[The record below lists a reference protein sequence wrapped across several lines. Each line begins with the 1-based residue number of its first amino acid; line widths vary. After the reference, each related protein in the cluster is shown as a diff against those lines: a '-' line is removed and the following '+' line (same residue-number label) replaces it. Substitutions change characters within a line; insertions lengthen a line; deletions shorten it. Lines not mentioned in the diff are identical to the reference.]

1 MPPALLSLAGADR
14 AQAEAQLLIEASTG
28 KVLHAENATYP
39 WYPASVT
46 KLMTAYTTLRAIKEG
61 RISLNTLLT
70 VSRNAAAQQPTKMG
84 FKIGTTVT
92 VDNALKMLM
101 VKSANDMAVAI
112 AEGVGGSIAGFA
124 DLMNANARRLGMSQS
139 NFVNPNGLPAENH
152 VTSARDLAI
161 LARALIREFPE
172 YDSYW
177 HISSIRY
184 GNRVMR
190 NYNSL
195 IDRYPGADGMK
206 TGFICASGYN
216 VVASATR
223 NGRRL
228 IAVVL
233 GAWSGAV
240 RAQKAAQLLERGFNS
255 GGLSWLTPSLG
266 TVDALAPI
274 DAQPPNL
281 REEMCGGH
289 RRKPPSEENEEEP
302 EEAAAAASGE
312 FDNGQQAFMLSSLK
326 PANGKFVLGP
336 PVETTPPVVVFT
348 GPADHPDAVAQTA
361 SAAPKKKKK
370 AAAKTESAEKP
381 AKAEDRPNR
390 ARPPSRQSRRKASQ
404 TESHLGRG
412 NERAR
417 PSAERRQ
424 PPTPIPL
431 TVLTGFLGAGKTTL
445 LNRLLKDPALAETA
459 VIINEF
465 GEVSLDHLLVE
476 YIGDNMVLLQSGC
489 LCCTMRGDLV
499 DALETLLRDLDNR
512 RCKFRRVLL
521 ETTGLADPAPVLHT
535 AMSHP
540 YLLLRYRLDGV
551 VTVVDAVNGEATLDA
566 HAEAVKQAAVA
577 DRIVLTKTD
586 LADSGIHGR
595 IVARL
600 RALNPAAPILDAAKG
615 EATADRLLGSGL
627 YDPDKKIPDV
637 KKWLAA
643 EAYAGDHHHHHHDVN
658 RHDEHIGSFVSP
670 PTKRS
675 LRARWKCSSSCCARP
690 TEPSSCA
697 SRAS

>member
-1 MPPALLSLAGADR
+1 MIAFPSHRSRIVILGLTAGLLSLAGVDR

-61 RISLNTLLT
+61 RISFNTLLP

-84 FKIGTTVT
+84 FAAGTNVT

-112 AEGVGGSIAGFA
+112 AEGVGGSIGGVA

-152 VTSARDLAI
+152 ITSARDLAI

-255 GGLSWLTPSLG
+255 AGLSWLTPSLG

-289 RRKPPSEENEEEP
+289 RRKPPSEENEEEQ
-302 EEAAAAASGE
+302 EESTTSASGE
-312 FDNGQQAFMLSSLK
+312 SDGGQQAFMLSSLK

-348 GPADHPDAVAQTA
+348 GPADHPDTVAQTA
-361 SAAPKKKKK
+361 SATPKKKKK
-370 AAAKTESAEKP
+370 AVAKTEGKTEGKTESAEKP
-381 AKAEDRPNR
+381 AK
-390 ARPPSRQSRRKASQ
+390 
-404 TESHLGRG
+404 
-412 NERAR
+412 
-417 PSAERRQ
+417 
-424 PPTPIPL
+424 
-431 TVLTGFLGAGKTTL
+431 TGDAGKAGKATA
-445 LNRLLKDPALAETA
+445 KPA
-459 VIINEF
+459 
-465 GEVSLDHLLVE
+465 
-476 YIGDNMVLLQSGC
+476 
-489 LCCTMRGDLV
+489 
-499 DALETLLRDLDNR
+499 
-512 RCKFRRVLL
+512 
-521 ETTGLADPAPVLHT
+521 
-535 AMSHP
+535 
-540 YLLLRYRLDGV
+540 
-551 VTVVDAVNGEATLDA
+551 
-566 HAEAVKQAAVA
+566 KQAKPKV
-577 DRIVLTKTD
+577 T
-586 LADSGIHGR
+586 S
-595 IVARL
+595 
-600 RALNPAAPILDAAKG
+600 
-615 EATADRLLGSGL
+615 
-627 YDPDKKIPDV
+627 
-637 KKWLAA
+637 
-643 EAYAGDHHHHHHDVN
+643 VN
-658 RHDEHIGSFVSP
+658 Q
-670 PTKRS
+670 
-675 LRARWKCSSSCCARP
+675 
-690 TEPSSCA
+690 
-697 SRAS
+697 

>member
-1 MPPALLSLAGADR
+1 MMARSIRCYCLMILSFAAGASLLVGTDR
-14 AQAEAQLLIEASTG
+14 ASAEAQLLIEASTG

-46 KLMTAYTTLRAIKEG
+46 KLMTTYTTLRAVKEG
-61 RISLNTLLT
+61 RISFNTLLT
-70 VSRNAAAQQPTKMG
+70 LSRNAAAQQPTKMG

-92 VDNALKMLM
+92 VDNALKMLL
-101 VKSANDMAVAI
+101 VKSANDIAVAI

-124 DLMNANARRLGMSQS
+124 DMMNANARRLGMSQS

-184 GNRVMR
+184 GNRIMH

-255 GGLSWLTPSLG
+255 GGLAWLTPSLG

-302 EEAAAAASGE
+302 EEAATAANGE
-312 FDNGQQAFMLSSLK
+312 TDNAQAFMLSSLK

-348 GPADHPDAVAQTA
+348 GPADHPDTIAQTA
-361 SAAPKKKKK
+361 SPLPKKKKK
-370 AAAKTESAEKP
+370 VATKTEGGEKP
-381 AKAEDRPNR
+381 AKPAKTDD
-390 ARPPSRQSRRKASQ
+390 
-404 TESHLGRG
+404 
-412 NERAR
+412 
-417 PSAERRQ
+417 
-424 PPTPIPL
+424 
-431 TVLTGFLGAGKTTL
+431 AGKSA
-445 LNRLLKDPALAETA
+445 K
-459 VIINEF
+459 
-465 GEVSLDHLLVE
+465 
-476 YIGDNMVLLQSGC
+476 
-489 LCCTMRGDLV
+489 
-499 DALETLLRDLDNR
+499 
-512 RCKFRRVLL
+512 
-521 ETTGLADPAPVLHT
+521 
-535 AMSHP
+535 
-540 YLLLRYRLDGV
+540 
-551 VTVVDAVNGEATLDA
+551 
-566 HAEAVKQAAVA
+566 
-577 DRIVLTKTD
+577 
-586 LADSGIHGR
+586 
-595 IVARL
+595 
-600 RALNPAAPILDAAKG
+600 AAKP
-615 EATADRLLGSGL
+615 AK
-627 YDPDKKIPDV
+627 PV
-637 KKWLAA
+637 KPK
-643 EAYAGDHHHHHHDVN
+643 
-658 RHDEHIGSFVSP
+658 VSS
-670 PTKRS
+670 T
-675 LRARWKCSSSCCARP
+675 
-690 TEPSSCA
+690 TQ
-697 SRAS
+697 